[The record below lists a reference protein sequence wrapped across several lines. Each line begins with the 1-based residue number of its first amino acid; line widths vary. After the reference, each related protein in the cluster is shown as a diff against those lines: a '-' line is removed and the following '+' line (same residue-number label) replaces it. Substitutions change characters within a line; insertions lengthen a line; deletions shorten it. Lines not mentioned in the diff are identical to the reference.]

1 MSGDLIAVLS
11 EDHRAV
17 ERVFDELQ
25 GRQGGPAQRS
35 ALAQQVII
43 DLVRHAVAE
52 ERYLYPLVR
61 RELPDGD
68 ARAARE
74 ISEHTEAERVMGD
87 LEVAVEADEDRFETL
102 LAELI
107 GQVRSGA
114 GGIPLVLDEQLRPH
128 FAGTGSGPAQ
138 YLPEHRRG
146 DRLEHRDEQQQRHLG
161 RRARRER
168 RPQQDQPQTG
178 YLQLGSGLQ
187 PGQHVGEA
195 HQAQAG
201 EDGDQRPDQQQQPR
215 DDAHGS
221 TLTSRSRVLT
231 VASAPQAERR

>member
-107 GQVRSGA
+107 GQVRNHVEEEEHELFPRLVQAVPDDVLRELGGKARELATAAPGA
-114 GGIPLVLDEQLRPH
+114 
-128 FAGTGSGPAQ
+128 
-138 YLPEHRRG
+138 
-146 DRLEHRDEQQQRHLG
+146 
-161 RRARRER
+161 
-168 RPQQDQPQTG
+168 
-178 YLQLGSGLQ
+178 
-187 PGQHVGEA
+187 
-195 HQAQAG
+195 
-201 EDGDQRPDQQQQPR
+201 DQQALRSGQGTV
-215 DDAHGS
+215 D
-221 TLTSRSRVLT
+221 TLREAL
-231 VASAPQAERR
+231 Q